1 MIFSKPHSAMRSLRS
16 HHSILAFTSVNQ
28 KLPKHFLS
36 YFPAPWHKTLF
47 QSTVFLSFRRTKN
60 RRKTIYYLEKHST
73 ANQAAAVQGNRRT
86 YRVLVVS
93 SPLQSMRIF
102 KEVPINMFIKPQF
115 STAICPFSDDEPTN
129 PAIRTNG
136 WFGTG
141 KAQLGF
147 ASGNFFEPLRRR
159 S

>member
-28 KLPKHFLS
+28 KLPKHILT
-36 YFPAPWHKTLF
+36 YFPVPWHKTLF
-47 QSTVFLSFRRTKN
+47 HSTVFLSLDAP
-60 RRKTIYYLEKHST
+60 KTGEKQYTYLEKHST
-73 ANQAAAVQGNRRT
+73 ANQAAAAQGNRRT

-102 KEVPINMFIKPQF
+102 KEVPINIFIIPQF